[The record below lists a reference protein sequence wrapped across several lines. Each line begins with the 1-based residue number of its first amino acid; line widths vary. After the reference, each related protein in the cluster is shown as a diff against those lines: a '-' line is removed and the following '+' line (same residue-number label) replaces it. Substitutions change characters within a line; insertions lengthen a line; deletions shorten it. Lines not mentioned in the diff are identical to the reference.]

1 MKADWSNKLFKGE
14 KTIVLISG
22 KMRSGK
28 DTVANILLERLKS
41 EKCKPRILHF
51 SDGMKE
57 ILSKTLDISIDVLND
72 LKNNKN
78 DLVLDAYTGA
88 SHTRVCQTNMRTI
101 LQRFGTDAMQSV
113 FGKDI
118 WTSLMHTKINTDTE
132 HNVFII
138 PDFRF
143 KHEYFKEP
151 YKKWYTTDYTNF
163 VTIRVENPETVMFD
177 DFQAE
182 INTENTSN
190 HISEHISERDLD
202 EFKFDITLI
211 NPHTHA
217 GVSDAVY
224 SDCACIANE
233 ILKLY

>member
-1 MKADWSNKLFKGE
+1 MKMNWTNKLFKGE
-14 KTIVLISG
+14 KTIILISG

-28 DTVANILLERLKS
+28 DTIANILLERLNS
-41 EKCKPRILHF
+41 EKCRPIILHF

-57 ILSKTLDISIDVLND
+57 ILSKTFDISVAELND
-72 LKNNKN
+72 LKNNCN

-88 SHTRVCQTNMRTI
+88 SHTRVCQTTMRKI

-118 WTSLMHTKINTDTE
+118 WASLMQTKINNDTE

-163 VTIRVENPETVMFD
+163 VTIRVENSETAMLD
-177 DFQAE
+177 DFQSDVGA
-182 INTENTSN
+182 ENTLN
-190 HISEHISERDLD
+190 HISEHDLD
-202 EFKFDITLI
+202 DFRFDIVLN
-211 NPHTHA
+211 NPHSLA
-217 GVSDAVY
+217 GVSDVVY

>member
-1 MKADWSNKLFKGE
+1 
-14 KTIVLISG
+14 
-22 KMRSGK
+22 MRK
-28 DTVANILLERLKS
+28 
-41 EKCKPRILHF
+41 
-51 SDGMKE
+51 
-57 ILSKTLDISIDVLND
+57 
-72 LKNNKN
+72 
-78 DLVLDAYTGA
+78 
-88 SHTRVCQTNMRTI
+88 I

-118 WTSLMHTKINTDTE
+118 WASLMQTKINNDTE

-163 VTIRVENPETVMFD
+163 VTIRVENSETVMLD
-177 DFQAE
+177 DFQSDAGA
-182 INTENTSN
+182 ENTLN
-190 HISEHISERDLD
+190 HISEHDLD
-202 EFKFDITLI
+202 DFRFDIVLN
-211 NPHTHA
+211 NPHSLA
-217 GVSDAVY
+217 GVSDVVY